1 MKRYSPISQL
11 VCLFV
16 LFVTSAAVLA
26 DWSPGD
32 DHKMHDAQLP
42 DKDGWDICLVHQG
55 ITDDFKCRETGAITD
70 IHFWVSWKGDLEDF
84 DSVIWNVSIC
94 ENLDNR
100 PGRILWTLRPGNGKI
115 NYKSYGVGDQGW
127 HCPATGIA
135 EENDHKDYYQVN
147 ITEID
152 PYFEQTKDERYWLL
166 IEAYVGSS
174 KGLVGWKTSKTTY
187 HEKAYW
193 LDAEGKYNLIGGN
206 VYDLAFVIT
215 SVKATE
221 IDRFNFSEEVEL
233 VTPLGKEFIDT
244 SGAVTMHVFFE
255 GPDEGDARDDDGDG
269 FDEVELEI
277 IDFSFTG
284 TSPLLGE
291 VELREHPSLATRGL
305 IKELLDLVPG
315 NLDVPPFAP
324 AGNQARM
331 DVDFYFEVE
340 FDGKV
345 LYTNQPLRLN
355 LIIDHKPPGLLPWF
369 SLHDHLPLIY
379 ANGNP
384 ARSYI
389 ALGTHWQGPT
399 FEVDPFQF
407 TRVNLEILKVGSPP
421 EVVELTGFSSMY
433 VLFAVFGEGYCGDG
447 DGDDLEDA
455 DTEMAALDL
464 TGSSPNLGMVHM
476 RLAPVWPS
484 VGEMEERI
492 NNTEHILDIPPFAL
506 EGSADSF
513 FDMFFELE
521 IDGEVL
527 HNEDPLHWSQT
538 IHHKPPKDA
547 LYEDAVGVPLYDEN
561 GNPSDYSVGESSY
574 YPGYCGSAAHPIP
587 IGDFNLDCR
596 VNFLDLAI
604 FALHWLECTNPVCP

>member
-1 MKRYSPISQL
+1 
-11 VCLFV
+11 
-16 LFVTSAAVLA
+16 
-26 DWSPGD
+26 
-32 DHKMHDAQLP
+32 MHDAQLP
-42 DKDGWDICLVHQG
+42 DKNGWDVCLVHQG
-55 ITDDFKCRETGAITD
+55 IADDFKCTESGPITD

-84 DSVIWNVSIC
+84 ESVSWNVSIC
-94 ENLDNR
+94 ENGDGR
-100 PGRILWTLRPGNGKI
+100 PGRILWTLAPSDGIIK
-115 NYKSYGVGDQGW
+115 YKPYGSGDQGW
-127 HCPATGIA
+127 ACPSTGIV
-135 EENDHKDYYQVN
+135 EENDHKGFYQVN
-147 ITEID
+147 ITKIR
-152 PYFEQTKDERYWLL
+152 YRFEQTKDEIYWLL
-166 IEAYVGSS
+166 IKADVGDS
-174 KGLVGWKTSKTTY
+174 KASIGWKTSTTKY
-187 HEKAYW
+187 HERAYW
-193 LDAEGKYNLIGGN
+193 LNAQGQYNPIGGP

-215 SVKATE
+215 SFKAIE
-221 IDRFNFSEEVEL
+221 IDQFNFAEEVEL
-233 VTPLGKEFIDT
+233 VTPFGKEFIDT

-255 GPDEGDARDDDGDG
+255 GPDEGDARDDNGDG

-277 IDFSFTG
+277 VDFSFTG

-291 VELREHPSLATRGL
+291 VELREHPSLTTRGW
-305 IKELLDLVPG
+305 IKERLDIVTG

-324 AGNQARM
+324 AGNVAQM
-331 DVDFYFEVE
+331 DIDFYFEIE
-340 FDGKV
+340 FGDQI
-345 LYTNQPLRLN
+345 LYTNMPIHLAAG
-355 LIIDHKPPGLLPWF
+355 IDYKPPGLLNWF
-369 SLHDHLPLIY
+369 SVHDHILLTY

-384 ARSYI
+384 GRSYI
-389 ALGTHWQGPT
+389 ALGDHWKPPT

-407 TRVNLEILKVGSPP
+407 TRINLEILKVGSPP

-476 RLAPVWPS
+476 RLAPVFRS
-484 VGEMEERI
+484 VGEIEEWI

-538 IHHKPPKDA
+538 IRHKPPKNA

-561 GNPSDYSVGESSY
+561 GIPSDYSLGESSY
-574 YPGYCGSAAHPIP
+574 YPGYCGDDAHPIP
-587 IGDFNLDCR
+587 IGDFTLDCR
-596 VNFLDLAI
+596 VNFFDFAI